1 MKTLDLQAVRFEL
14 CPEITAKL
22 CRLGIDIVEVP
33 IAYHP
38 RGAKDGKKIGWRDAV
53 QTMWTLF
60 KWRVASL
67 PERSVGSRNK

>member
-1 MKTLDLQAVRFEL
+1 M
-14 CPEITAKL
+14 
-22 CRLGIDIVEVP
+22 EVP